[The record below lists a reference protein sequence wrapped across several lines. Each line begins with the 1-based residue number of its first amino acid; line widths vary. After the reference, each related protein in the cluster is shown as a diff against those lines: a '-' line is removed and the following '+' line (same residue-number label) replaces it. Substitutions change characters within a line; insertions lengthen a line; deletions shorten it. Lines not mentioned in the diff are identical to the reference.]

1 MKYNIKDN
9 KYKIGER
16 IRKERIEAGYKNQS
30 DFAVALGLKEDSRQ
44 SVGSWENGIRFPSL
58 DMFLKM
64 CEIFECEIGYLL
76 CEFDCKTREE
86 TDIQK
91 ATGLSNKSIRKL
103 FLFRSRNKETNAFFF
118 NSPINS
124 IIEHDSF
131 VELLEAI
138 KKHVWSFNENHYGID
153 DSSDEIKDTLSNTF
167 NCEPYELRD
176 YIEMSSQ
183 SLIEKILMKIVR
195 DIKY

>member
-44 SVGSWENGIRFPSL
+44 SVGNWENGIRLPSL
-58 DMFLKM
+58 DIFLKM
-64 CEIFECEIGYLL
+64 CDIFECEIGYLL
-76 CEFDCKTREE
+76 CEFDCKTKEE
-86 TDIQK
+86 TDVQK
-91 ATGLSNKSIRKL
+91 ATGLSNKSIRRL
-103 FLFRSRNKETNAFFF
+103 FFFRRRNKETNAYTF
-118 NSPINS
+118 NSTINS

-138 KKHVWSFNENHYGID
+138 IKHVWSFNENHYGID
-153 DSSDEIKDTLSNTF
+153 DTSDEIKDALSNTF
-167 NCEPYELRD
+167 NCEPYELKD

-183 SLIEKILMKIVR
+183 SLIENILMKIVR
-195 DIKY
+195 DINY

>member
-103 FLFRSRNKETNAFFF
+103 FLFRTRNKETNAFFF

>member
-1 MKYNIKDN
+1 MEYNIKDS

-76 CEFDCKTREE
+76 CEFDCKTKEQ
-86 TDIQK
+86 TDVQK
-91 ATGLSNKSIRKL
+91 ATGLSNKSINRL
-103 FLFRSRNKETNAFFF
+103 FLFRTRNKETNAFVF

-138 KKHVWSFNENHYGID
+138 KKHVWSFNENHYCID
-153 DSSDEIKDTLSNTF
+153 DTNDEIKDALSNTF
-167 NCEPYELRD
+167 NCEPYELRN

-183 SLIEKILMKIVR
+183 ALIERILMKIVR

>member
-76 CEFDCKTREE
+76 CEFDCKTKEE

-91 ATGLSNKSIRKL
+91 ATGLSNKSIRRL
-103 FLFRSRNKETNAFFF
+103 FLFRTRNKEKNAFFF

-138 KKHVWSFNENHYGID
+138 NKHVWSFNENHYGID